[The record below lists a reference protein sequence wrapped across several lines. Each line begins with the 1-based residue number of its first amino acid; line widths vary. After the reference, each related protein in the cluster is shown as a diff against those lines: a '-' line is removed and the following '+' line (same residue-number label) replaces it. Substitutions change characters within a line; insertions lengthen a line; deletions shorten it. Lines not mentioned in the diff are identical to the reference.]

1 MLDFEKMKAA
11 LESEKRRLETIIETQ
26 KKLLP
31 YMEKMDKKIFNKKIV
46 DYINEAGNL
55 PIRAYTHNDGERKQ
69 LVIYHKDLPYN
80 YNSLFWEIASKICDE
95 KRFSY
100 EKFKAQL
107 IININA
113 KLSELEA
120 IKADLADGEKRA
132 KELNYVQE
140 YYRKLVKGFSYYA
153 RNKYDYD
160 FKIGWIG

>member
-1 MLDFEKMKAA
+1 MLDFEKMKTS
-11 LESEKRRLETIIETQ
+11 LEAEKKRLEIIIETQ

-46 DYINEAGNL
+46 DYINEMDEL
-55 PIRAYTHNDGERKQ
+55 PIRSYIHNDGERKQ

-80 YNSLFWEIASKICDE
+80 YNSLFWDFASTICDE
-95 KRFSY
+95 KRFSF
-100 EKFKAQL
+100 EKFKAQ
-107 IININA
+107 ITKNINS
-113 KLSELEA
+113 KLAELET

-132 KELNYVQE
+132 AELNYVQE

-153 RNKYDYD
+153 RNKFDYD